1 MTDKVEALE
10 AIRNLCEHAT
20 LAEIIEN
27 LSILEMI
34 RRGQLAA
41 EAGNVVSHEEAESR
55 LESWITR
62 SAGLVPR

>member
-10 AIRNLCEHAT
+10 AIRNLSERAT
-20 LAEIIEN
+20 PAEIIEN

>member
-34 RRGQLAA
+34 RRGQRAV
-41 EAGNVVSHEEAESR
+41 ECHGFR
-55 LESWITR
+55 TR
-62 SAGLVPR
+62 TP